1 MGVHAP
7 LFKPFERSGLA
18 LFLCEQSWR
27 KVFADTTNFFSR
39 EFSLRGDDDNITDTL
54 LEPLNSYLFPQYLFL
69 LSKIYDGRCST
80 ETFLKTATLSVLVWA
95 YPRKMKT
102 RNGNFKNAAILPRQC
117 YYGNI
122 VAPIP
127 LHAYMFSCDTSM
139 RTHFAAVFLWS
150 KSLKRLHMRRRLTIV
165 LSFTHV
171 DRAITSC
178 AFTFLFIHL
187 ILFLFSIVIF

>member
-1 MGVHAP
+1 MGAHAP

-18 LFLCEQSWR
+18 TFPLRTKLTQGFCWYNKLLLQR
-27 KVFADTTNFFSR
+27 VFSERRRWKYYGYSTWAAKFFSVPA
-39 EFSLRGDDDNITDTL
+39 IH
-54 LEPLNSYLFPQYLFL
+54 FL

-139 RTHFAAVFLWS
+139 RTHFATVFL
-150 KSLKRLHMRRRLTIV
+150 
-165 LSFTHV
+165 
-171 DRAITSC
+171 
-178 AFTFLFIHL
+178 
-187 ILFLFSIVIF
+187 